1 MPKEPVAN
9 GAMDSNRDRWLAS
22 PCARCHI
29 VRGAIFHERSQQRA
43 VKNDDLND
51 PDFIRPLTVSTRLP
65 FANQRATIPASGRDL
80 VDDGEKKRTRPEHSP
95 QLDFL
100 LRCPPSLGRSHP
112 GTQRPG
118 CLYHRS
124 RGIER
129 GQRAAQ
135 DSAPGAHGSPKKN
148 VCLPFCSY

>member
-1 MPKEPVAN
+1 MPLE
-9 GAMDSNRDRWLAS
+9 SRIRT
-22 PCARCHI
+22 
-29 VRGAIFHERSQQRA
+29 VRQIQI
-43 VKNDDLND
+43 LND
-51 PDFIRPLTVSTRLP
+51 PDFIRPLTVSTRLLSP
-65 FANQRATIPASGRDL
+65 NKSAKISSPGRDL
-80 VDDGEKKRTRPEHSP
+80 VDDGAKKRTCPEHSP

-135 DSAPGAHGSPKKN
+135 GSPPGAHGSPKKN
-148 VCLPFCSY
+148 VCLSFRSYGTTKISVGDSYLVFDIEHTVPACHCNTSAHG